1 MKENLLLNPS
11 LVISMEDRIFFRRV
25 LSKNS
30 IFSQILI
37 NFWDSLTKNLQPEE
51 FWKSLNNRRKSGH
64 FLKNKE
70 NLNESE
76 EHYCLQI
83 VKKKIENNL
92 SLDFSTVFTKKYRFF
107 SLKSIL
113 NPCLV
118 PRGDILTL
126 SAQISAH
133 WLIPKYLFLYYFAYL
148 LKYLPKPS

>member
-1 MKENLLLNPS
+1 MLFSVFCQKIQFFVKFCL
-11 LVISMEDRIFFRRV
+11 IFEI
-25 LSKNS
+25 LCPK
-30 IFSQILI
+30 IFSPK
-37 NFWDSLTKNLQPEE
+37 NF
-51 FWKSLNNRRKSGH
+51 SLNNRRKSGH

-92 SLDFSTVFTKKYRFF
+92 SLDFSTVFTKKYRFR